1 MVLDFFESKPKIL
14 EALINKNSQPQTYNN
29 PTTINPTGYYSM
41 TGSMGLWL
49 NKLLYIEFLLWK
61 SIEKNKEKNILNS
74 IDFYTI
80 L

>member
-41 TGSMGLWL
+41 TGSMGL
-49 NKLLYIEFLLWK
+49 
-61 SIEKNKEKNILNS
+61 
-74 IDFYTI
+74 
-80 L
+80 